1 MKMKNSHYEH
11 YKLVLVHIDNVAD
24 LGWGKGNQAQK
35 MIQNTHRDLEVGR
48 APSLHLLELPLGIL
62 SRPT

>member
-1 MKMKNSHYEH
+1 MKMKDSHYEH

-24 LGWGKGNQAQK
+24 LGWGKRNQAQNK
-35 MIQNTHRDLEVGR
+35 NTHRDLEVGR
-48 APSLHLLELPLGIL
+48 APSLHLPELPLGIL